1 MSNQELNEAEMN
13 LDDIMGENMTA
24 NDAMAEMAEMLKALE
39 AEVGKEEINRR
50 LEETMK
56 QLAEMNPHGIEAKLL
71 RIQKGELKD
80 LLLPEKYADYT
91 AAHEITNLLHKFY
104 ENQGEDTFGSLM
116 IEISWCMMNN
126 GAVLVPVIVRDGR
139 LDMPLMNDE
148 EGNDW
153 VPLFTDA
160 EIAKSWPEEADMHP
174 FTLEMAVLLASV
186 NAGFKGVVLNPD
198 TAEPFPLERALL
210 QHLIQACN
218 ETRREEERLAK
229 EQQSG
234 KPVLN

>member
-1 MSNQELNEAEMN
+1 
-13 LDDIMGENMTA
+13 
-24 NDAMAEMAEMLKALE
+24 
-39 AEVGKEEINRR
+39 
-50 LEETMK
+50 
-56 QLAEMNPHGIEAKLL
+56 
-71 RIQKGELKD
+71 
-80 LLLPEKYADYT
+80 
-91 AAHEITNLLHKFY
+91 
-104 ENQGEDTFGSLM
+104 M

-160 EIAKSWPEEADMHP
+160 EIAKSWPEEADMQP
-174 FTLEMAVLLASV
+174 ITLEMAVLLASV
-186 NAGFKGVVLNPD
+186 NAGFKGVVLNPG

-234 KPVLN
+234 KAVLN

>member
-91 AAHEITNLLHKFY
+91 AAH
-104 ENQGEDTFGSLM
+104 
-116 IEISWCMMNN
+116 
-126 GAVLVPVIVRDGR
+126 
-139 LDMPLMNDE
+139 
-148 EGNDW
+148 
-153 VPLFTDA
+153 
-160 EIAKSWPEEADMHP
+160 
-174 FTLEMAVLLASV
+174 
-186 NAGFKGVVLNPD
+186 
-198 TAEPFPLERALL
+198 
-210 QHLIQACN
+210 
-218 ETRREEERLAK
+218 
-229 EQQSG
+229 
-234 KPVLN
+234 